1 MNMMNEMN
9 FIKRELKDTK
19 ALLNSTIAQLTKYR
33 YEDSNNK
40 ENIYMPQNIEKVI
53 ERTDVIMKNQ
63 IESGIIGSK
72 LLKPRLASNSQAK

>member
-19 ALLNSTIAQLTKYR
+19 ALLNSTIAQLNKYR
-33 YEDSNNK
+33 YEDSSNK

-53 ERTDVIMKNQ
+53 EITDVIMKNQ

-72 LLKPRLASNSQAK
+72 LLKPRLALNSQAT